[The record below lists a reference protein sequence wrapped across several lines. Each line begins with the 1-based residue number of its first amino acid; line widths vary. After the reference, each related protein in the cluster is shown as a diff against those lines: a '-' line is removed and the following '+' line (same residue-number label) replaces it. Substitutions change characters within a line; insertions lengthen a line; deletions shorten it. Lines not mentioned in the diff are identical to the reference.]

1 MGFAIESLITDAKLE
16 IEGTWRP
23 YKEDSEVKVARWK
36 NEEFSKLMRKK
47 FKEKRHIIEADDETS
62 VKVLKQI
69 TAEVMAQ
76 TILKDV
82 RGMTMNGE
90 PLVYTPAIGLELFKR
105 IEDFQEDIKE
115 MAEEDASYRARQE
128 DGSVKP

>member
-1 MGFAIESLITDAKLE
+1 MGFALDSLITDNKLE

-36 NEEFSKLMRKK
+36 NEEFAKLMRKK
-47 FKEKRHIIEADDETS
+47 FKEKRHILEADDETS
-62 VKVLKQI
+62 VKVMKQI

-82 RGMTMNGE
+82 RGMTYKGE
-90 PLVYTPAIGLELFKR
+90 PLVYTPIIGLELFNA
-105 IEDFQEDIKE
+105 IEDFQEDVKA
-115 MAEEDASYRARQE
+115 MAEEVTSYRTQQE
-128 DGSVKP
+128 NAAVKP